1 MVMELEW
8 KVGAVFSYVVL
19 MLLSFV
25 GDYFN
30 SCYSN
35 LLYVL
40 DDISRKIYRHI
51 ILQNQFLARRFF
63 CC

>member
-25 GDYFN
+25 G
-30 SCYSN
+30 
-35 LLYVL
+35 V
-40 DDISRKIYRHI
+40 
-51 ILQNQFLARRFF
+51 NQFFSEAHLVVSIKIV
-63 CC
+63 CPQKNKK